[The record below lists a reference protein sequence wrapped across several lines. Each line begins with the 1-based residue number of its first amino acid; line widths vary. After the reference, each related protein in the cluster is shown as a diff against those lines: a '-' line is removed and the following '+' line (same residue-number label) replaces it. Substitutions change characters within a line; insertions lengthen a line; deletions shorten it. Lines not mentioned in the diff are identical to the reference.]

1 MILKETTMK
10 RIIQAAVV
18 ASLLTGAQAAL
29 AFPSGG
35 DDYIAPR
42 VQSTYADR
50 FAGEK
55 AAPAMTFPSSGDEV
69 MPVVSSTYADR
80 HAGDIARAPMV
91 FPAAGDD
98 FILWAYISPRADQL
112 ATGASDPALS
122 K

>member
-1 MILKETTMK
+1 MK

-35 DDYIAPR
+35 DDYIIPQ

-55 AAPAMTFPSSGDEV
+55 AAAAMTFPSSGDEFTLV
-69 MPVVSSTYADR
+69 ASSTYADK
-80 HAGDIARAPMV
+80 HANEVATAPMV
-91 FPAAGDD
+91 FPSAGDD
-98 FILWAYISPRADQL
+98 VVIWAGTSTRAERL
-112 ATGASDPALS
+112 AAGAFDPALS

>member
-1 MILKETTMK
+1 MKFKETTMK

-29 AFPSGG
+29 AFPSSG
-35 DDYIAPR
+35 DDYNIPQ

-55 AAPAMTFPSSGDEV
+55 AAPAMTFPADGEESNS
-69 MPVVSSTYADR
+69 VVAKSTYADR
-80 HAGDIARAPMV
+80 HAGEIAQAPMV
-91 FPAAGDD
+91 FPSSGDD
-98 FILWAYISPRADQL
+98 VVIWAGTTRAERL
-112 ATGASDPALS
+112 AAGASDPALS